1 MKLISDQHVLSEMRL
16 TQDSLKKKLNDRY
29 LESSM
34 MMEEHRKEM
43 EELKITQS
51 NLIKQHEQNIKSMNQ

>member
-43 EELKITQS
+43 EELKIGQN